1 MRRIDFLGS
10 PVDSVS
16 MQDTLQK
23 IDDFVALGS
32 PHQIL
37 VMNANK
43 LSQIRSDKR
52 LLQIT
57 RAAELVVPEKAVVM
71 AAAFLGTPLKEHV
84 GGIMLAMALL
94 PHAEKQGHSIFF
106 LGAQPAILQ
115 AMLNKLH
122 RDHPSLR
129 IAGYNDGYFMPQE
142 EPALLE
148 RIRHSKP
155 DVLLVAMGTPRQEYW
170 IRDHFHE
177 LGVPVY
183 IGVGGTFDVIAGL
196 KKDAPAWIRRFALE
210 WLFRLVQDPRSL
222 WRRYL
227 TTIPWFIGRVIVER
241 ICGRKPCLLPA
252 VEK

>member
-57 RAAELVVPEKAVVM
+57 RAD
-71 AAAFLGTPLKEHV
+71 
-84 GGIMLAMALL
+84 
-94 PHAEKQGHSIFF
+94 SIFF

-210 WLFRLVQDPRSL
+210 WLFRLVQDPRNL